1 MKSCFSIRV
10 VVLTF
15 SYWPWLWSKF
25 QVNSFSS
32 HHGKIDYGISSISR
46 HHQFRDSHHL
56 LLRESSFCRFC
67 PAACP
72 LSALLL
78 CTREAACE
86 DSPRTP
92 VPFAFHQQRSPR
104 RRARGASEV
113 RLIILQAPCLQGC
126 LALPVAL
133 DLRSWFFT
141 LRLSPFRF
149 LQSILPLFPSLR
161 VGNNAAATT
170 LNFNSIPNPVAQ
182 KFANSPFQ
190 ISLCKPA

>member
-67 PAACP
+67 PAVS

-104 RRARGASEV
+104 RRARAREWGQANYSPGSLLTGLPCAACGPRPKV
-113 RLIILQAPCLQGC
+113 MVLHSQTFSFQVPAINPSSLPFSPGLVTMLLLQPWISTVF
-126 LALPVAL
+126 P
-133 DLRSWFFT
+133 T
-141 LRLSPFRF
+141 LRPE
-149 LQSILPLFPSLR
+149 I
-161 VGNNAAATT
+161 
-170 LNFNSIPNPVAQ
+170 
-182 KFANSPFQ
+182 
-190 ISLCKPA
+190 CK